1 MASKGNQSAL
11 RENHD
16 KTNTDMGNKRGSY
29 RVEDQ
34 EVGTDDTTSENIDTD
49 NVSKNHVATDKSRS
63 KLPLNKSN
71 NEASTTASE
80 TGSEPETWSMIKN
93 AQTTS
98 RKVTLGKSKTGTKG
112 LIGQR
117 KPSQPGVALLRTN
130 PKLVNFKNKKE
141 AERLWWEQTDAWA
154 PRWGAA
160 ASMPTSNKGGDD
172 DAWAAVHLPKVH
184 WKKRKALEESKM
196 KEQEEGSD
204 GGDEM
209 EPKKKVAK
217 AGANKK
223 RRV

>member
-16 KTNTDMGNKRGSY
+16 KANTDMGKKRGSH

-34 EVGTDDTTSENIDTD
+34 EVGTDDVTSKNIDTD
-49 NVSKNHVATDKSRS
+49 NVSKNHVATGKSRF
-63 KLPLNKSN
+63 KLPSTKSD
-71 NEASTTASE
+71 NEGSTTASDTE
-80 TGSEPETWSMIKN
+80 TEPETWSMIKN
-93 AQTTS
+93 AQNTS
-98 RKVTLGKSKTGTKG
+98 RKVTLGKGKTNTKG

-117 KPSQPGVALLRTN
+117 KPGQPGVALLRTN
-130 PKLVNFKNKKE
+130 SKLVNFKNKKE
-141 AERLWWEQTDAWA
+141 AELLWWEQTDAWA
-154 PRWGAA
+154 HRWGAA